1 MDRMVAYHSAGAAV
15 DAPVWHSRV
24 WLNGVRLPPGQRAIL
39 HLLLCRPFDAVPG
52 AGRPCG

>member
-1 MDRMVAYHSAGAAV
+1 MVAYHSAGAAV